1 MSKCTTDK
9 SNLSPSGSYRPLSDI
24 NLHKRDKNFEERF
37 VVRSLENFPPRQQ
50 AATSSITTTTTTTR
64 RKSTTCVC
72 RRCSR
77 SSSPPS
83 RRSDPGQQ
91 MFQHLISKRRKPE
104 RLLVPDLA
112 TEWFRKQKVF
122 LDQVTGKEK
131 RAQQRPHRLDES
143 LISLSIK
150 CDDSRSNSV
159 QYLNYCQEVRRR
171 KLLLRRQRQLQRDGT
186 PVCRCTDPPNW
197 PPSRNSQIEQNNQ
210 KLTSPDQDVKQEKKE
225 KHTKFK
231 SPSMVK
237 TERNPIKV
245 CPKQMAGCLTD
256 SPVDKPRTAGGSC
269 CQTKPDPLLYPHRRC
284 SCEQRVRRRNSCSC
298 IYQADGQPMA
308 KECIAAL
315 RTESSLPRLRKKYNL
330 RQVPQRRLDP
340 GRFRRISPQFYSLLK
355 TYEDGI
361 TEKYPLYG
369 IPMRYFGKTVPCCPC
384 EVSVPPPP
392 SATPQPNSPS
402 TNANEPCLG
411 DQSVVTAV
419 SKPIVMHERF
429 KECDVPVACPVL
441 KSHPKECDGCQGK
454 DCRNHRCE
462 LKPKNSVIIGSK
474 NECSSQH
481 ECDHECERDKTS
493 LKTIHSDLQS
503 CNNETC
509 RNRRN
514 IPFNATNI
522 TVNTNLHEIRPVVKP
537 PEIFLEAPK
546 ILADQSKENSAFT
559 RHLEQLRNSFSYQ
572 PQPYRPTKRR
582 TLIVD
587 HGGNSNVVEKR
598 VSHPLVKRKGVLGSI
613 AGVCKRA
620 FFPGRYLL
628 NNFSNGFQRHSH
640 SYHKNHHTDP
650 TLYSGKAKKQK
661 RLLEADPNT
670 FTYKYNYNYAQ
681 FKTKPDHKHRFN
693 NGVKRSQYTENPNG
707 RDDGLRTKSGERD
720 DQHTEFHNEKNDQ
733 YMAKTEDQRVADISG
748 RNDQYTNNSSGRNDQ
763 YIAASGGRDVE
774 YKDQL
779 DGRNKRYA
787 PNSAVRNDQTT
798 THSGGRND
806 QYIADSGRRIEQYIA
821 DFGEKKD
828 QYIAD
833 SNRMNEQSTAHS
845 GRRKDQYMTNVGE
858 RNDQYNFG
866 GKNDQSTGPSERRN
880 DQSTARSGGRN
891 DQHKTKSG
899 ERNDQSNAHFSR
911 RNDQYITITGR
922 RNDQYKFGVT
932 NGQSTGNSAGK
943 RDQYLT
949 KSGGRNDPYTAFAN
963 GKNDQSTVHSGRRN
977 DQQLANS
984 DEINYHDRAD
994 PNIRVDQ
1001 YEVGS
1006 GVRNVNNTQS
1016 LASPGVKKYTPKLQP
1031 KSISQQPITD
1041 SDSTISQF
1049 TADSGKEGAQFDD
1062 FGNRGGY
1069 YTARSS
1075 FIDNLSKSD
1084 SDATITQVLVNF
1096 GDTESQSTAI
1106 SEENA
1111 DNSGKKAEEY
1121 KSKPNSGET
1130 VSETTYDS
1138 GLTTEIAISTVS
1150 ARPNFKERR
1159 IKTPRVSCR
1168 RSFTPVSDYQLVMR
1182 LMGRKRAKSQSNK
1195 RCTVTFVDRKRQKV
1209 NAIETN
1215 RKQSSIAEHN
1225 RNKSRQ
1231 SVNSTTASRQK
1242 SLSRDRSLMPST
1254 GMRRSIHKGSENSTY
1269 ETQRVHRSKKRT
1281 NRVQYADQEEQES
1294 TPATRYPEDS
1304 VATSRKVS
1312 RYRHD
1317 GKNTNEELE
1326 DRKWIERQREDT
1338 EDPRTQ
1344 SQSLKQEKVTGPTE
1358 ARAKI
1363 APISPAAIKV
1373 VPDPQR
1379 EIPQQTW
1386 QQTSPR
1392 FIEVN
1397 SKQKKPMM
1405 SSHDSHGSSISSQLG
1420 HSPQKVSRNSTRPLK
1435 ISSIRLNRKSQ
1446 REEELFVEQPATYSK
1461 YNPGVF
1467 RRQGRSLSR
1476 RISSRSMES
1485 SRSNDSD
1492 SRRQLM
1498 LSISTNDD
1506 TSLDTIQR
1514 QEECLGTVTRYTNQ
1528 TPNNFSAHSGRIST
1542 QLPRKKSSPS
1552 LLPTIFTRK
1561 PPPLNEKLLRQR
1573 EAYAS
1578 MEQAHKPKTYS
1589 PQRMKKQLSLLTRRP
1604 AVRVMRSFHQE
1615 AAIQEQAQRWHRI
1628 KRMMKQDEETLSQ
1641 YQAKQEANEDRELYD
1656 RPLQIRDVKQPMHHN
1671 NHDEDLDSPKAVS
1684 SRSRSGCD
1692 LQFQTDRQRRPLS
1705 CTLKRKLPKGYVTP
1719 CSSACN
1725 LKSHDSISYQRK
1737 RIGRSN
1743 VEEKSSRS
1751 SCDQDGAES
1760 SSLIDLIRQKQE
1772 RDSARFSSGS
1782 VEQEVEVD
1790 EADEEDER
1798 ETQFDSYQ
1806 SRRHKFASVGY
1817 EFLKQAAFGSQRAM
1831 GLATGSNTFQSTI
1844 KRKLSS
1850 RAPVPALNAMNN
1862 HDRLSESIS
1871 YSQSSRQRS
1880 SSPAD
1885 EQPPRNI
1892 ESCHRKCHHSG
1903 YTNINRPCP
1912 AQLSSILKSPSKH
1925 FKSSNEGRRVNFVGS
1940 QPSIASIARSD
1951 YHHSVNNGIYTGTC
1965 GCSSVSIK
1973 TGTRRPSVVRAHTV
1987 HSSTEPP
1994 IVPNEAHSFTFLNR
2008 DGSALSRAPRMTVR
2022 EIKPQA
2028 PSLFAVP
2035 VTPTV
2040 DFDFQNSRSGDVT
2053 PSDERLPLKNN
2064 QEPFVESRL
2073 PMSSQL
2079 LSKRTDY
2086 RPRRTPLNDRC
2097 IPPPVSLV
2105 SDLDFH
2111 TYYATTRSMALGDQR
2126 EEGGTGSPCSPTVV
2140 TSMMDQLRLKQNAK
2154 LLRATRAAAIRQ
2166 PPKQTTSM
2174 DKWIYPAATTSGDI
2188 TQQSQR
2194 SPYDCIDRAEQP
2206 DYYPRRRCW
2215 LRRLPEEPLVIA
2227 PTHGALRE
2235 QQILQRCLPVL
2246 FYGRQR

>member
-1 MSKCTTDK
+1 MEMSANPGASTLVIEGPLLCASHQTEIAATGSESEKKEKKKNQLDMSKCTTDK
-9 SNLSPSGSYRPLSDI
+9 SNLSPSGSNRPLSDI

-50 AATSSITTTTTTTR
+50 AATSITTTTTR

-159 QYLNYCQEVRRR
+159 QYLNYCQELRRR

-197 PPSRNSQIEQNNQ
+197 PPSRNSRIEQNNQ
-210 KLTSPDQDVKQEKKE
+210 KLGPSPDQERKE

-231 SPSMVK
+231 SQSMVK

-284 SCEQRVRRRNSCSC
+284 SCEQRLRRRNSCSC

-384 EVSVPPPP
+384 ENSVPPPP
-392 SATPQPNSPS
+392 PPPSAAAAPLPNSPS
-402 TNANEPCLG
+402 VNANEPCLG

-429 KECDVPVACPVL
+429 KECDVPVACPVP
-441 KSHPKECDGCQGK
+441 KNHPKECDGCQGK

-462 LKPKNSVIIGSK
+462 LKPKNSGISYTK
-474 NECSSQH
+474 SECSQH
-481 ECDHECERDKTS
+481 ECDHDCERDRTSQKT
-493 LKTIHSDLQS
+493 HQSDLQS

-522 TVNTNLHEIRPVVKP
+522 TVNTSVNLHEIRPVVKP

-587 HGGNSNVVEKR
+587 HGGISNVVEKR

-640 SYHKNHHTDP
+640 SHHKNHHMDQ
-650 TLYSGKAKKQK
+650 TLYFGKAKKKK

-681 FKTKPDHKHRFN
+681 FKTKPDNKHRLN
-693 NGVKRSQYTENPNG
+693 NGIKRSQYTENPNG
-707 RDDGLRTKSGERD
+707 REDGIRTKSGERD
-720 DQHTEFHNEKNDQ
+720 DQYTDNHNEKNDQ
-733 YMAKTEDQRVADISG
+733 YMAKTVDGEDQSVADTAG

-763 YIAASGGRDVE
+763 YIAVSGGRDVE
-774 YKDQL
+774 YKDHL
-779 DGRNKRYA
+779 DGRNKQYA
-787 PNSAVRNDQTT
+787 ANSGVRNDQTT

-806 QYIADSGRRIEQYIA
+806 QYIADTGRRIEQYTA

-828 QYIAD
+828 QNIAD
-833 SNRMNEQSTAHS
+833 SGRMNEQSTAHS
-845 GRRKDQYMTNVGE
+845 GRRRDQYMTNVGG

-866 GKNDQSTGPSERRN
+866 GRNDQSTGPSERRN

-891 DQHKTKSG
+891 DQHKIKSG
-899 ERNDQSNAHFSR
+899 ERNDQSTAHSR
-911 RNDQYITITGR
+911 KRNDQYIT
-922 RNDQYKFGVT
+922 N
-932 NGQSTGNSAGK
+932 
-943 RDQYLT
+943 
-949 KSGGRNDPYTAFAN
+949 SGGRNDQYNSGVT
-963 GKNDQSTVHSGRRN
+963 NDQS
-977 DQQLANS
+977 
-984 DEINYHDRAD
+984 
-994 PNIRVDQ
+994 
-1001 YEVGS
+1001 
-1006 GVRNVNNTQS
+1006 
-1016 LASPGVKKYTPKLQP
+1016 
-1031 KSISQQPITD
+1031 
-1041 SDSTISQF
+1041 
-1049 TADSGKEGAQFDD
+1049 TADSGKAGAQFDD
-1062 FGNRGGY
+1062 FGNRSGY
-1069 YTARSS
+1069 YTAHSS

-1084 SDATITQVLVNF
+1084 SAATITQVLVNF

-1111 DNSGKKAEEY
+1111 DNSGKKGEEY

-1231 SVNSTTASRQK
+1231 SVNSTTATRQK
-1242 SLSRDRSLMPST
+1242 SLSRDRSLTPST
-1254 GMRRSIHKGSENSTY
+1254 GMRRSIHKGSENPTY

-1294 TPATRYPEDS
+1294 TPATRYPEDN
-1304 VATSRKVS
+1304 VATSRKDS
-1312 RYRHD
+1312 RYRND

-1338 EDPRTQ
+1338 GDPRTQ
-1344 SQSLKQEKVTGPTE
+1344 SQSLKQEKVTRPTE

-1392 FIEVN
+1392 FIEVS

-1405 SSHDSHGSSISSQLG
+1405 FSHDKYSHDSSISSQLG
-1420 HSPQKVSRNSTRPLK
+1420 HSPKKVSRNSTRPLK
-1435 ISSIRLNRKSQ
+1435 ISSIRMNRKAQ
-1446 REEELFVEQPATYSK
+1446 REEEFLVEQPATYSK

-1476 RISSRSMES
+1476 TISSRSMES

-1528 TPNNFSAHSGRIST
+1528 TPNNYSAYSGRNSQ

-1628 KRMMKQDEETLSQ
+1628 KRMMKQDEETHSQ
-1641 YQAKQEANEDRELYD
+1641 YEAKQESNEDRELYD
-1656 RPLQIRDVKQPMHHN
+1656 RPLQIRDH
-1671 NHDEDLDSPKAVS
+1671 EDLDSPKAVS

-1725 LKSHDSISYQRK
+1725 LKSHDSVSYQRK
-1737 RIGRSN
+1737 RIDRSN
-1743 VEEKSSRS
+1743 VEAKSSRS
-1751 SCDQDGAES
+1751 SFEQDEAQS

-1772 RDSARFSSGS
+1772 RDSTRFSSGS
-1782 VEQEVEVD
+1782 VEVD

-1798 ETQFDSYQ
+1798 ESQFDSYQ
-1806 SRRHKFASVGY
+1806 SPRHKFASVGY

-1831 GLATGSNTFQSTI
+1831 GLATGSSTFQSTF

-1850 RAPVPALNAMNN
+1850 RTPVPALNAMNN
-1862 HDRLSESIS
+1862 HDRVSESIS

-1885 EQPPRNI
+1885 EQPPRNS

-1912 AQLSSILKSPSKH
+1912 AHLSSILKSPSKH

-1940 QPSIASIARSD
+1940 QPSNASIARSD
-1951 YHHSVNNGIYTGTC
+1951 YQHSVNNGIYTGTC

-1973 TGTRRPSVVRAHTV
+1973 SGTRRPSVVRAHTV

-2008 DGSALSRAPRMTVR
+2008 DESASSRAPRMTVR
-2022 EIKPQA
+2022 EIKPQV

-2040 DFDFQNSRSGDVT
+2040 DFDFQNSRSADVT

-2064 QEPFVESRL
+2064 QDPFDESRL
-2073 PMSSQL
+2073 PMTSQL

-2086 RPRRTPLNDRC
+2086 RPRRTPLNDSC

-2166 PPKQTTSM
+2166 PPKQTNSSM
-2174 DKWIYPAATTSGDI
+2174 DKWIYPAATTSGGI
-2188 TQQSQR
+2188 SQHSQR